1 MKKLSVSLSG
11 HRTSISIENE
21 FFDALQ
27 KIAAIEKRS
36 IAAIIAEIDDTRD
49 GRSNLSSAVRVWV
62 LRRAMRD

>member
-36 IAAIIAEIDDTRD
+36 IAAIIAEIDEMRD